1 MKRRQPILPVLLV
14 CWAAATQV
22 AAQTQALSLQEAVSL
37 ALQNNPEIKVSNFG
51 VSKSIQEKTI
61 ARSLYLPNVNV
72 GAQMAH
78 FFQLTPFFGI
88 GGNSADGKVGYGRFG
103 GNDQAAAFVMASQPL
118 FNASISPSLKLAK
131 LRTQESN
138 AALEGKKTDIVALV
152 KQSYYQQL
160 LLREEKRLLQERIRR
175 NQVALEDARSLFSK
189 GKALRVDT
197 LRAYTSWKNLQP
209 DLAKLTYQAETN
221 DLRLKALLGLP
232 STQQLA
238 LTDSLKVIGER
249 SIPAEQEVYEIAKL
263 NRADLQMQS
272 LQEKIYAQQAKLA
285 NAPARPSVSLI
296 GQYQVQT
303 QTNEF
308 NYSNAYYPSSSFVG
322 LQVAVPVFNGFRNE
336 ARAKQAVISQQQAT
350 TQLRNDEE
358 QLHAVVHQAVS
369 NCLESKD
376 RMDITESVKETAKL
390 SYELTQYRYA
400 SGVSLRLELMD
411 AELAYSY
418 AQSNYLEAVYDYL
431 SARVT
436 LFQVMGKTE

>member
-1 MKRRQPILPVLLV
+1 MTRVE
-14 CWAAATQV
+14 
-22 AAQTQALSLQEAVSL
+22 AQTQVLSLQEAVSL
-37 ALQNNPEIKVSNFG
+37 ALQNNPEIKVSNLG

-78 FFQLTPFFGI
+78 YFQLVPFFGI
-88 GGNSADGKVGYGRFG
+88 GGNNADGKVSYGRFG

-118 FNASISPSLKLAK
+118 FNASIAPSIKLAK
-131 LRTQESN
+131 LRNQESN
-138 AALEGKKTDIVALV
+138 ALVEGKRTDIAAAV
-152 KQSYYQQL
+152 KQAYYRQL
-160 LLREEKRLLQERIRR
+160 FLKEKKRLLQDRIRR
-175 NQVALEDARSLFSK
+175 NQLALEDAKSLFSK

-197 LRAYTSWKNLQP
+197 LRAYTSWKNLEP

-221 DLRLKALLGLP
+221 DFQLKALIGL
-232 STQQLA
+232 SLSQQLI
-238 LTDSLKVIGER
+238 LSDSIKLVGDR
-249 SIPAEQEVYEIAKL
+249 TIPTEAETYETAKL
-263 NRADLQMQS
+263 NRADLQIQS
-272 LQEKIYAQQAKLA
+272 LQEKIYAQQVKLA

-322 LQVAVPVFNGFRNE
+322 LQMSVPVFNGFRNE
-336 ARAKQAVISQQQAT
+336 ARSKQATLSQQQSV
-350 TQLRNDEE
+350 TQLKYDEE

-376 RMDITESVKETAKL
+376 RMDITKSIRETAKL
-390 SYELTQYRYA
+390 SYELTEYRYS
-400 SGVSLRLELMD
+400 SGVSSRLELMD
-411 AELAYSY
+411 AELAFSF

-431 SARVT
+431 SARVL
-436 LFQVMGKTE
+436 LFQVMGKVE